1 MGRPGEHAGPALG
14 DVMVTLDAVV
24 AWLTKLG
31 DVYEHNKE
39 HLTDLDSAIGDA
51 DHGINMARGFKAVK
65 DMVSQTPPAT
75 IAAAFKATSMTLIKS
90 VGGASGPL
98 YGSLFM
104 KMAPAVPAENQMPLA
119 VFVKALE
126 EGVEGV
132 KKMGKS
138 TTGEKTMLD
147 AWEPALEA
155 LRQAVAQ
162 NLPNKEAFAKAAQ
175 AAEKGMQS
183 TIPMLATKGRASF
196 LGERSIGHQ
205 DPGATSTY
213 LMLKTLSEVL

>member
-1 MGRPGEHAGPALG
+1 MIE
-14 DVMVTLDAVV
+14 LDAVV
-24 AWLTKLG
+24 AWLNKLG
-31 DVYEHNKE
+31 DVYEQNKE
-39 HLTDLDSAIGDA
+39 YLTDLDSAIGDA
-51 DHGINMARGFKAVK
+51 DHGINMARGFKVVQGALA
-65 DMVSQTPPAT
+65 QAPPAT
-75 IAAAFKATSMTLIKS
+75 IAAAFKTTSMTLIKS

-104 KMAPAVPAENQMPLA
+104 KMAPHVPAEKQMSLEVFAAALA
-119 VFVKALE
+119 

-155 LRQAVAQ
+155 LRQAIAAK
-162 NLPNKEAFAKAAQ
+162 LSSSEAFAKAAE
-175 AAEKGMQS
+175 AAEKGMQA

-205 DPGATSTY
+205 DPGATSSY
-213 LMLKTLSEVL
+213 LMLKALSEVM